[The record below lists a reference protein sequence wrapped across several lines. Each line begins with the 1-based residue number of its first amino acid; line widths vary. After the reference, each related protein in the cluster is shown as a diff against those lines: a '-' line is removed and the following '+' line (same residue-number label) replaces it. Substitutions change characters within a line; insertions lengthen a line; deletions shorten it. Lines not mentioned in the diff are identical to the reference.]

1 MNLLDFIAEIKRNG
15 LRGSAIIGF
24 ASLRIVEYGSKC
36 DFDSQWDYG
45 GGEYRFE
52 GESARALHAVLMLMG
67 NKLVAFVS
75 VSVVCGSSLCL
86 VLVGIQT
93 KTTLPADLP
102 SSSSSVGGAHFRS
115 SCVAVA

>member
-1 MNLLDFIAEIKRNG
+1 MILSPKSRDTVRAEVRLSGSRNFTSRKTG
-15 LRGSAIIGF
+15 QSAT
-24 ASLRIVEYGSKC
+24 
-36 DFDSQWDYG
+36 FDSQWDYG

-52 GESARALHAVLMLMG
+52 GESARALLMLMG

-86 VLVGIQT
+86 FLVGIQT
-93 KTTLPADLP
+93 KTTLPAHLP
-102 SSSSSVGGAHFRS
+102 SSSVGGAHFRS

>member
-1 MNLLDFIAEIKRNG
+1 MILSPKSRETVCAEVR
-15 LRGSAIIGF
+15 LSGSRRF
-24 ASLRIVEYGSKC
+24 ASRKTGQSATLN
-36 DFDSQWDYG
+36 SQWDYG

-52 GESARALHAVLMLMG
+52 GESALHAVLMLMG

-86 VLVGIQT
+86 LLVGIQT

-102 SSSSSVGGAHFRS
+102 SSSVGGAHFRS